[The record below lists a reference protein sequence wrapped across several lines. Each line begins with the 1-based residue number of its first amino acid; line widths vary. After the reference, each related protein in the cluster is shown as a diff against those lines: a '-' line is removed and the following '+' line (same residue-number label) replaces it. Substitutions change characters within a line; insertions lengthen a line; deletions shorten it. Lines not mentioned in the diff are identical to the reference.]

1 MPVSVNVYNHT
12 RLRFANGANQVA
24 DQYRCNLYSAFTFA
38 AASTT
43 KAAAETGATQLATA
57 NGYTQN
63 TQALTGA
70 AVVQLGTDGAAFTC
84 SNIIWVATGGSIAA
98 SHAMIY
104 NDTDASDPPLLHIDF
119 DGTITATAG
128 QPFAIVINANGL
140 FSFTAT

>member
-1 MPVSVNVYNHT
+1 MPVSVNVYDHT
-12 RLRFANGANQVA
+12 RLRFANGANSTA
-24 DQYRCNLYSAFTFA
+24 DVYRCNLYSAFTFA

-43 KAAAETGATQLATA
+43 KTAAETSSTQLATA

-63 TQALTGA
+63 GMILTGV
-70 AVVQLGTDGAAFTC
+70 AVVQLGTNGASFTS

-104 NDTDASDPPLLHIDF
+104 NDTDTNDPPMLHIDF
-119 DGTITATAG
+119 DGTVTATTG
-128 QPFAIVINANGL
+128 QPFAIAINANGL